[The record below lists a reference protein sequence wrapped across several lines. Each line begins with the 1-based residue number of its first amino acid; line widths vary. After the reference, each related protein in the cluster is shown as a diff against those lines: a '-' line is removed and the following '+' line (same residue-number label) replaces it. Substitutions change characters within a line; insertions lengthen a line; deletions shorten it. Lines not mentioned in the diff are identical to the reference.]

1 MKLTQIFLIFFLF
14 FDIKNSLAFS
24 IENAIDLAIKNN
36 QEIKLYEHKLKNSK
50 IYNYQAIAEFL
61 PKIFLNFQNGER
73 QNNNSFN
80 NENNNKKSQFSSK
93 ELSVEH
99 NIFSGFSSLINLKK
113 SQKQYLTELM
123 ILNDKKQNLA
133 IEIAKNYSN
142 IFWQKKTLENYKIIY
157 ENSKK
162 ILEIE
167 IAKFNAKLIDK
178 EQLIQ
183 AQIELENLSQKIAEE
198 QSNLAKFYQD
208 FYALTGV
215 KNDEEFKIKIIE
227 NNLKKDEILAK
238 INQNFLLQSKYIKY
252 RLSLDDID
260 SKCSEFLPKI
270 SIIANISKQK
280 NNLYLANKELNNQS
294 ITLNFS
300 IPIFQK
306 GLEYIDYKS
315 SKNQSEMFFDEYEI
329 YKNYL
334 SNELTKTLEDIDSA
348 LQNAKICSEIINFLE
363 EKNQILRA
371 KLNAKIIDAIDLYR
385 GEISVEMQKI
395 AQNKLQNIILSFH
408 YKILGLVGEINV

>member
-1 MKLTQIFLIFFLF
+1 M
-14 FDIKNSLAFS
+14 
-24 IENAIDLAIKNN
+24 
-36 QEIKLYEHKLKNSK
+36 
-50 IYNYQAIAEFL
+50 
-61 PKIFLNFQNGER
+61 
-73 QNNNSFN
+73 
-80 NENNNKKSQFSSK
+80 
-93 ELSVEH
+93 
-99 NIFSGFSSLINLKK
+99 
-113 SQKQYLTELM
+113 
-123 ILNDKKQNLA
+123 
-133 IEIAKNYSN
+133 
-142 IFWQKKTLENYKIIY
+142 ENYKIIY